1 MTSKKIS
8 PITGLSDEEKVILRK
23 LGLGNLSLGVRIAA
37 KLVKEATAQGMLKG
51 TYRSDY
57 GYTLNGVQFWER
69 VRRSN
74 QTKEYIPLPTP
85 NITHP
90 YLGRYLTREQLR
102 DTRHFKESAIRR
114 IQSGQ
119 YVHDGKGY
127 WWKRT
132 DPKKCIINSR
142 GQPMATYLG
151 LAHEEDFTDYLM
163 SDW

>member
-1 MTSKKIS
+1 MIRQKIS

-37 KLVKEATAQGMLKG
+37 KLVKEATAQEMLKG

-57 GYTLNGVQFWER
+57 GYALNGVQFWER
-69 VRRSN
+69 VRPSN
-74 QTKEYIPLPTP
+74 QTKEHIPLPTP

-114 IQSGQ
+114 IQPGQ
-119 YVHDGKGY
+119 YVQDGKGY

-132 DPKKCIINSR
+132 DPKKCRINSR
-142 GQPMATYLG
+142 GQPISTYLG